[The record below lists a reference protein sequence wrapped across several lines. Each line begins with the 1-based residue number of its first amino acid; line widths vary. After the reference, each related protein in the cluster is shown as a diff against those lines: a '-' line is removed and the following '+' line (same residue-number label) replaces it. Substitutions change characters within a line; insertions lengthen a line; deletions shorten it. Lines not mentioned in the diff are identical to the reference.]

1 MNFTLPLALAGAA
14 GSGADS
20 FPWQWLGWLL
30 GGLAAIA
37 VCINQIDDFFERR
50 KPRVGFPPV
59 EQLENSQNALA
70 ERVDHLE
77 QAVWDIRREMKEDR
91 ETQAKSASA
100 RAAGIY
106 KKIDEVRA
114 ELSANL
120 ESARKE
126 LAENQRSLPNEIV
139 TLLKNTN
146 AI

>member
-1 MNFTLPLALAGAA
+1 MTLPILIADAA
-14 GSGADS
+14 GSGVDS
-20 FPWQWLGWLL
+20 FPWQWLGWLI
-30 GGLAAIA
+30 GGLAALA

-50 KPRVGFPPV
+50 KPREVFPPA
-59 EQLENSQNALA
+59 EQLENSQNALT
-70 ERVDHLE
+70 ERVENLE
-77 QAVWDIRREMKEDR
+77 QAIWDIRREMKEDR

-106 KKIDEVRA
+106 KKVDEVRA

-139 TLLKNTN
+139 ALLKNTN

>member
-1 MNFTLPLALAGAA
+1 MTLPVIFADAA
-14 GSGADS
+14 GLAPDS
-20 FPWQWLGWLL
+20 YPWQWLGWLL
-30 GGLAAIA
+30 GGLAALA

-50 KPRVGFPPV
+50 KPKEGFPPV
-59 EQLENSQNALA
+59 EQLENSQNALT
-70 ERVDHLE
+70 ERVDHL
-77 QAVWDIRREMKEDR
+77 ARAISDIRREMKEDR
-91 ETQAKSASA
+91 EAQAKSASA

>member
-1 MNFTLPLALAGAA
+1 MTLPVIFAEAA
-14 GSGADS
+14 GLAPDS
-20 FPWQWLGWLL
+20 YPWQWLGWLL
-30 GGLAAIA
+30 GGLAALA

-50 KPRVGFPPV
+50 KPKEGFPPV

-77 QAVWDIRREMKEDR
+77 RAISDIRREMKEDR
-91 ETQAKSASA
+91 EAQAKSASA